1 MTWKTAAFSGV
12 RATASRDASQGLWN
26 ISLMRTI
33 LSIGVLTMPDHSTIR
48 IGEYKIQSTKQAVRR
63 FKTILDKLEVP
74 HILDDVSF
82 HNTLLDLYRM
92 KFLYKTDVWKVEKD
106 GSVSL
111 KNRFGHNGRFENR
124 CLTVRNFLE
133 FQFVNLDLLE
143 KEEAEF
149 LSDQIYEFEF
159 KSNLSVK
166 TG

>member
-1 MTWKTAAFSGV
+1 MLEPS
-12 RATASRDASQGLWN
+12 
-26 ISLMRTI
+26 TI
-33 LSIGVLTMPDHSTIR
+33 SIGDN
-48 IGEYKIQSTKQAVRR
+48 KINSNKHAVR
-63 FKTILDKLEVP
+63 KLKAILDKLEVP

-92 KFLYKTDVWKVEKD
+92 RYLYKTNVWKVEKD

-124 CLTVRNFLE
+124 CLIIRNLLE
-133 FQFVNLDLLE
+133 FKFVDLRLLNR
-143 KEEAEF
+143 EEAEF

-159 KSNLSVK
+159 RSKLSAK